1 MTPTD
6 FSFNVKSTGKPLD
19 LEVKLDNII
28 IHDLTIDSEITP
40 VTIELDD
47 DVEADHCLEII
58 LKNKTPEHTTVD
70 ENDNIVEDSEL
81 VFSDITVDEIDIEEL
96 LYFQAKYSHNFNGS
110 GELTEENFY
119 GTIGCNGT
127 VEINLQTP
135 IYMWLLENL

>member
-6 FSFNVKSTGKPLD
+6 FSFNVKSSGKPLD
-19 LEVKLDNII
+19 LEVKLNNII
-28 IHDLTIDSEITP
+28 IHDLTIDSGITP

-58 LKNKTPEHTTVD
+58 LKNKTPEHTIVD

-81 VFSDITVDEIDIEEL
+81 VFSDIMVDEIDIEEL

-135 IYMWLLENL
+135 IYLWLLENL

>member
-1 MTPTD
+1 MTPTN
-6 FSFNVKSTGKPLD
+6 FSFKVKSSGKPLD

-28 IHDLTIDSEITP
+28 IHDLTIDSGITP

-70 ENDNIVEDSEL
+70 ENNNIVEDSEL
-81 VFSDITVDEIDIEEL
+81 VFSDIMVDEIDIEEM
-96 LYFQAKYSHNFNGS
+96 LYFQAKYSHKFNGG

>member
-28 IHDLTIDSEITP
+28 IHDLTIDSGITP

-58 LKNKTPEHTTVD
+58 LKNKTPEHTIVD

-81 VFSDITVDEIDIEEL
+81 VFSDIMVDEIDIEEL

-135 IYMWLLENL
+135 IYLWLLENL

>member
-1 MTPTD
+1 MTPTN
-6 FSFNVKSTGKPLD
+6 FSFKVKSSGKPLD

-28 IHDLTIDSEITP
+28 IHDLTIDSGITP

-70 ENDNIVEDSEL
+70 ENNNIVEDSEL
-81 VFSDITVDEIDIEEL
+81 VFSDIMVDEIDIQKL
-96 LYFQAKYSHNFNGS
+96 LHFQTKYSHNFNGS

-135 IYMWLLENL
+135 IYLWLLENL

>member
-135 IYMWLLENL
+135 IYLWLLENL

>member
-6 FSFNVKSTGKPLD
+6 FSFNVKSSGKTLD

-28 IHDLTIDSEITP
+28 IHDLTIDSGITP
-40 VTIELDD
+40 ITIELDD

-58 LKNKTPEHTTVD
+58 LKNKTPEHTIVD
-70 ENDNIVEDSEL
+70 ENNNIVEDSEL
-81 VFSDITVDEIDIEEL
+81 VFSDIMVDEIDIEEL

-127 VEINLQTP
+127 VEINLKTP
-135 IYMWLLENL
+135 IYLWLLENL

>member
-1 MTPTD
+1 MTPTN
-6 FSFNVKSTGKPLD
+6 FSFKVKSSGKPLD

-28 IHDLTIDSEITP
+28 IHDLTIDSGITP

-70 ENDNIVEDSEL
+70 ENNNIVEDSEL

-135 IYMWLLENL
+135 IYLWLLENL

>member
-6 FSFNVKSTGKPLD
+6 FSFNVKSSGKPLD

-28 IHDLTIDSEITP
+28 IHDLTIDSGITP

-58 LKNKTPEHTTVD
+58 LKNKTLEHTTVD
-70 ENDNIVEDSEL
+70 ENNNIVEDSEL
-81 VFSDITVDEIDIEEL
+81 VFSDIMVDEIDIEEL

-135 IYMWLLENL
+135 IYLWLLENL

>member
-6 FSFNVKSTGKPLD
+6 FSFNVKSSGKPLD

-28 IHDLTIDSEITP
+28 IHDLTIDSGITP

-58 LKNKTPEHTTVD
+58 LKNKTPEHTIVD

-81 VFSDITVDEIDIEEL
+81 VFSDIMVDEIDIEEL
-96 LYFQAKYSHNFNGS
+96 LYFQAKYSHKFNGS

-135 IYMWLLENL
+135 IYLWLLENL